1 MWLCKSFKNAP
12 WRKWEFSPE
21 NSGTNKFP
29 LSKLF
34 RNLEN
39 IFIPTGY
46 LAVCRLLFEWNL
58 SEIIPRNLQ
67 TLQTWTLWFKQ
78 DSIAKVKQ
86 DSIAKVKTRF
96 DCKSQT
102 RFDCKSQTEEALWVV
117 PKGEKRTGRVL
128 PSQESVKSFLLSS
141 FHIMIEV
148 SHCCPGRFELWRWTQ
163 ETPPT
168 AAKWGSTS
176 KHY

>member
-1 MWLCKSFKNAP
+1 MHG
-12 WRKWEFSPE
+12 KWKISPE
-21 NSGTNKFP
+21 NSGTNEFP

-58 SEIIPRNLQ
+58 SEIISRNLQ

-78 DSIAKVKQ
+78 DSIAK
-86 DSIAKVKTRF
+86 SIARF
-96 DCKSQT
+96 DCKSQNKI
-102 RFDCKSQTEEALWVV
+102 RLQKSNKIRLQKSNWRSTLSG
-117 PKGEKRTGRVL
+117 PKGREENWQ
-128 PSQESVKSFLLSS
+128 SSSKSGKCKIFPLFIFSS